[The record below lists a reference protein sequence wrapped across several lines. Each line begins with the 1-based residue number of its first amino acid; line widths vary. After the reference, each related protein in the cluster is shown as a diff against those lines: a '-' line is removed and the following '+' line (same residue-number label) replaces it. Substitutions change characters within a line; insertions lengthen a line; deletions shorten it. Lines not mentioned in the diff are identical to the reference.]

1 MSYKNFKIRQ
11 ERKKGSTDEPTVVES
26 VVDEPT
32 VVESVVDE
40 PTVVESVVDEIVAV
54 KKNKKTKGVE

>member
-11 ERKKGSTDEPTVVES
+11 ERKKSSVIEAVEPIIEAVEPII
-26 VVDEPT
+26 E
-32 VVESVVDE
+32 
-40 PTVVESVVDEIVAV
+40 A